1 MAVPVKPKKEGLFA
15 PALLTTGEYYAMVNM
30 QPSYFFSNF
39 SLKERL
45 KVAGVY
51 EPFFVN
57 VCFVKT
63 ENAILPSPVKN
74 IMIVLIMDN
83 LFSAGFKSKTRNKL

>member
-51 EPFFVN
+51 EPFFCKCLFCEDRKCN
-57 VCFVKT
+57 F
-63 ENAILPSPVKN
+63 AIARQKYHDCSYN
-74 IMIVLIMDN
+74 GQFI
-83 LFSAGFKSKTRNKL
+83 